1 MVVVGERE
9 HIDIPGSRDG
19 AVLLLHGLFGTP
31 NELHVLGG
39 HLAAGGYSVRI
50 PLLPGRGAPASELD
64 ATSWEDW
71 MRAATREFDALAAT
85 HRHVAVGGLSAGGT
99 MALDLALRR
108 PAAALLLFA
117 AALTL
122 RHRATV
128 LAPYL
133 WRVVRRWPRA
143 TGQSSTPGRYERVPV
158 RAVGE
163 LVHGMRGVRGS
174 LRAIT
179 APALVAHALGDAL
192 VPVSSARR
200 LARELGGPVEL
211 LLLESATHAITADA
225 VDTDRDRLGAASL
238 AHLRRYMPVGSRA
251 GSDPA

>member
-39 HLAAGGYSVRI
+39 QLAAGGYTVRI
-50 PLLPGRGAPASELD
+50 PLLPGRGAPISALD
-64 ATSWEDW
+64 ALSWEDW
-71 MRAATREFDALAAT
+71 MRAATKEFDSLTAT
-85 HRHVAVGGLSAGGT
+85 HARVAVGGLSAGGT

-108 PAAALLLFA
+108 PVAALLLFA

-122 RHRATV
+122 RHRSTAF
-128 LAPYL
+128 APYL
-133 WRVVRRWPRA
+133 WRVVRRWPRPA
-143 TGQSSTPGRYERVPV
+143 GRVPV

-163 LVHGMRGVRGS
+163 LVHGMRGVRDR
-174 LRAIT
+174 LPAVT

-211 LLLESATHAITADA
+211 LLLPSAAHAITAD
-225 VDTDRDRLGAASL
+225 VERDRLGAASL
-238 AHLRRYMPVGSRA
+238 AHLSRYMPLGSPTGRTP
-251 GSDPA
+251 G